1 MKMLQ
6 EYNPNN
12 NKAKQKKVLF
22 FPAPLAEFISTSKN
36 M

>member
-6 EYNPNN
+6 ECNPNN
-12 NKAKQKKVLF
+12 NKAKQKQALF